1 MGTFSEQQKNRAEA
15 NERDKTRRENIAK
28 YYLDLSKLTFTALVL
43 GSLTF
48 IITGDDVDY
57 WAMTF
62 VMAGWIASTVILAK
76 IGNQIFK

>member
-1 MGTFSEQQKNRAEA
+1 MGTFSDQQKNRAEVK
-15 NERDKTRRENIAK
+15 ERDRARRENIAK

-57 WAMTF
+57 WTMAF
-62 VMAGWIASTVILAK
+62 VMAGGIASTAILAK